1 MQELQ
6 ETWVRSLSPLEEET
20 ATYSSILAEE
30 NKMFLYFRLLCQ
42 YSCYGKLKDHV
53 ELSHSEKLLK

>member
-1 MQELQ
+1 M
-6 ETWVRSLSPLEEET
+6 TFFSASVPT
-20 ATYSSILAEE
+20 TFSSDYEE